1 MTARS
6 HRTRTD
12 RSDQPV
18 RKLLVLTLVGLASQL
33 VDGALGMGYGV
44 TSSSLLLLVGIGPAL
59 ASASVHLSEIGTTLI
74 SGTAHHRLGNTDW
87 RLVARL
93 GLPGAA
99 GALLGAVVLSHLST
113 EAAAPMASSLLLA
126 LGLYVLVRFAVRP
139 PAGSTVRRSPHSVRF
154 LALLGL
160 VGGFVDATGGGGWGP
175 VATTTLLA
183 RGRTAPRTVIGS
195 VDTSEFMVAL
205 AASAGFLAGLGTA
218 GISPVVVGALLAG
231 GLVAAPIAAWLVSRL
246 PGRILGSAVGGLI
259 VLTNARTVLSALHA
273 PGPLIAIALL
283 AFVPVWALLVATSGR
298 SGRAGLS
305 GSSGRGAP
313 RPTSTA
319 AAEPSPCRP
328 EPLEDLEG
336 SIVAPAA

>member
-1 MTARS
+1 M
-6 HRTRTD
+6 
-12 RSDQPV
+12 
-18 RKLLVLTLVGLASQL
+18 RKLLVLALVGLASQL

-44 TSSSLLLLVGIGPAL
+44 TSSSLLLLAGIGPAL

-175 VATTTLLA
+175 VATTTLLT

-231 GLVAAPIAAWLVSRL
+231 GLV
-246 PGRILGSAVGGLI
+246 

-319 AAEPSPCRP
+319 AAEPPPCRP

>member
-1 MTARS
+1 M
-6 HRTRTD
+6 
-12 RSDQPV
+12 
-18 RKLLVLTLVGLASQL
+18 
-33 VDGALGMGYGV
+33 
-44 TSSSLLLLVGIGPAL
+44 
-59 ASASVHLSEIGTTLI
+59 
-74 SGTAHHRLGNTDW
+74 
-87 RLVARL
+87 ARL

-139 PAGSTVRRSPHSVRF
+139 PAGSAVRRSPHSVRF

-259 VLTNARTVLSALHA
+259 VLTNARTILSALHA

-283 AFVPVWALLVATSGR
+283 AFVPVWALLVAISGR

-319 AAEPSPCRP
+319 AAEPPPCRP

>member
-1 MTARS
+1 MTVRS

-18 RKLLVLTLVGLASQL
+18 RKLLVLALVGLASQL
-33 VDGALGMGYGV
+33 VDGALGMGYGA
-44 TSSSLLLLVGIGPAL
+44 TSSSLLLLAGIGPAL

-113 EAAAPMASSLLLA
+113 EAAAPMTSSLLLA
-126 LGLYVLVRFAVRP
+126 LGLYVLIRFAVRP
-139 PAGSTVRRSPHSVRF
+139 PTGYTARRSPHSARF

-246 PGRILGSAVGGLI
+246 PGRILGSVVGGLI
-259 VLTNARTVLSALHA
+259 VLTNLRTILSALHA
-273 PGPLIAIALL
+273 SGPLIVTALL
-283 AFVPVWALLVATSGR
+283 AFVPVWALLVAV

-305 GSSGRGAP
+305 GHSGLSGRREP
-313 RPTSTA
+313 RPTSTT
-319 AAEPSPCRP
+319 AEPSPCRP
-328 EPLEDLEG
+328 GALEDLED